1 MQRLHDDIFF
11 KLDPGLWLMN
21 STHPEKN
28 KVKELAKCEIMSDVP
43 QYGDVKS
50 TLYDRSSEKSLHS
63 QQKYLLAL
71 VFLSVLL
78 FPGLKTSRR

>member
-21 STHPEKN
+21 STHLEKN
-28 KVKELAKCEIMSDVP
+28 KVKELAKCEIMSDLP
-43 QYGDVKS
+43 QYGDVLNKRLKS

-63 QQKYLLAL
+63 H
-71 VFLSVLL
+71 
-78 FPGLKTSRR
+78 